1 VVRSSAVG
9 NAKRG
14 RPRRL
19 PEKLFAVREKLG
31 ASQTEMARLIG
42 QGMSSARISEYEA
55 GKREPN
61 LMVLLHYAKA
71 AGISTDNLI
80 DDSVELVFPENLTIP
95 EELTEWRKDRKRIM
109 VIPRRQHQK
118 RLAAKLLQ
126 IREQLGLSQTEIV
139 ERLGLQTDHTLIS
152 MYEHNKRQPPLNVLL
167 AYARLAGVPVEQII
181 DDSLDLDFETEH
193 SANS

>member
-1 VVRSSAVG
+1 VG

-19 PEKLFAVREKLG
+19 PEKLLAVREKLG

-71 AGISTDNLI
+71 AEISTDNLI
-80 DDSVELVFPENLTIP
+80 DDSVELVFPENLTTPKEVI
-95 EELTEWRKDRKRIM
+95 EWRKGRRIM
-109 VIPRRQHQK
+109 VVPRQQHQK
-118 RLAAKLLQ
+118 RLAKKLLQ
-126 IREQLGLSQTEIV
+126 IRERLGLSQGQIV

-152 MYEHNKRQPPLNVLL
+152 MYENNKRQPPMNVLL
-167 AYARLAGVPVEQII
+167 AYARLAGVPLEQIV
-181 DDSLDLDFETEH
+181 DGGLELNFETEH
-193 SANS
+193 PANG